1 MPTST
6 KYREKSTTYG
16 TQNFYDSR
24 TYSGRRQYQ
33 NTSSAYD
40 YPTFYP
46 ERMSPVQTKPK
57 AAAPARERAA
67 KADARVRVR
76 AIRACAVAVLAFIL
90 CFSVIYRYS
99 VILECNQEIKALE
112 KQYEGIVSENQLLLG
127 KLDRYLEMGEVEKI
141 AREQLGMMKPETYQI
156 FYIDIQMD
164 DLGGSGSTAS
174 NEGTGAIAGT
184 PGALINAF
192 RVYHSYSR

>member
-16 TQNFYDSR
+16 THNFYDSR

-46 ERMSPVQTKPK
+46 ERMAPVQTKSK
-57 AAAPARERAA
+57 ADVSAQERSA
-67 KADARVRVR
+67 KADARARVS

-112 KQYEGIVSENQLLLG
+112 KQYEGILSENQILQG
-127 KLDRYLEMGEVEKI
+127 KIDRYLEMGEVEKI

-156 FYIDIQMD
+156 FYIDIKMD
-164 DLGGSGSTAS
+164 DLGS
-174 NEGTGAIAGT
+174 AGIHKKKDT
-184 PGALINAF
+184 HQIL
-192 RVYHSYSR
+192 

>member
-6 KYREKSTTYG
+6 KYREKSNTYV
-16 TQNFYDSR
+16 THNFYDSR

-46 ERMSPVQTKPK
+46 ERMAPVQTKPK
-57 AAAPARERAA
+57 AAVPARERAA
-67 KADARVRVR
+67 RADARVRAS
-76 AIRACAVAVLAFIL
+76 AIKACAVAVLAFIL

-99 VILECNQEIKALE
+99 LILESNQEIKALE
-112 KQYEGIVSENQLLLG
+112 KQYEGILSENQILQG
-127 KLDRYLEMGEVEKI
+127 KIDRYLEMGEVEKI
-141 AREQLGMMKPETYQI
+141 ARQQLGMMKPETYQI
-156 FYIDIQMD
+156 FYIDIKMD
-164 DLGGSGSTAS
+164 DLGGNGSTAS
-174 NEGTGAIAGT
+174 NEGVGAIAGT
-184 PGALINAF
+184 PGALVNAF

>member
-46 ERMSPVQTKPK
+46 ERRTSVQTKTK
-57 AAAPARERAA
+57 VAAPAREREPKTNAR
-67 KADARVRVR
+67 ARVS

-99 VILECNQEIKALE
+99 IILESNQEIKALE
-112 KQYEGIVSENQLLLG
+112 KQYEGLLSENQILQG
-127 KLDRYLEMGEVEKI
+127 KIDRYLEMGEVEKI
-141 AREQLGMMKPETYQI
+141 AREQLGMMKPETHQI
-156 FYIDIQMD
+156 FYIDIKMD
-164 DLGGSGSTAS
+164 DMGGSGSIVS
-174 NEGTGAIAGT
+174 NEGAGVISGT
-184 PGALINAF
+184 PGALVNAF

>member
-6 KYREKSTTYG
+6 KYREKSNTYG
-16 TQNFYDSR
+16 THNLYDSR

-40 YPTFYP
+40 YPPFYP
-46 ERMSPVQTKPK
+46 ERMVPAQTKPK

-67 KADARVRVR
+67 KADARVRAG

-99 VILECNQEIKALE
+99 IILESNQEIKALE
-112 KQYEGIVSENQLLLG
+112 KQYEGILSENQILQG
-127 KLDRYLEMGEVEKI
+127 KIDRYLEMGEVEKI
-141 AREQLGMMKPETYQI
+141 AREELGMMKPETYQI
-156 FYIDIQMD
+156 FYIDMQMD
-164 DLGGSGSTAS
+164 DLGGTGSTAS
-174 NEGTGAIAGT
+174 KEGVGAIAGT
-184 PGALINAF
+184 PGALVNAF

>member
-6 KYREKSTTYG
+6 KYREKSNTYV
-16 TQNFYDSR
+16 THNFYDSR

-46 ERMSPVQTKPK
+46 ERMAPVQTKPK
-57 AAAPARERAA
+57 VAAPERERAA
-67 KADARVRVR
+67 GADARVRAS
-76 AIRACAVAVLAFIL
+76 AIRACAIAVLAFIL

-99 VILECNQEIKALE
+99 VILESNQEIKALE
-112 KQYEGIVSENQLLLG
+112 KQYEGILSENQIMQG
-127 KLDRYLEMGEVEKI
+127 KIDRYLEMGEVEKI

-156 FYIDIQMD
+156 FYIDIKMD
-164 DLGGSGSTAS
+164 DLGGNGSTAS
-174 NEGTGAIAGT
+174 SESAGAITGT
-184 PGALINAF
+184 PGALVNAF
-192 RVYHSYSR
+192 RVYNSYSR